1 MTQLRPFV
9 CAFLYALLCAM
20 SLSGPVWA
28 QDADRIW
35 GQVHTK
41 SGEVHEGFIRWNR
54 NEVSRVDILG
64 GSKDVPP
71 ENYLAWLVFSESSL
85 ERMGVESHGM
95 HEIVEEYD
103 IEGRRAGSR
112 LAPVRLLHGPIQPR
126 TSSYAERRRVQ
137 AA

>member
-1 MTQLRPFV
+1 MMDFRAFG
-9 CAFLYALLCAM
+9 CAPLCATLCALG
-20 SLSGPVWA
+20 LSGPVCV

-126 TSSYAERRRVQ
+126 TSSYAEHRRVQ